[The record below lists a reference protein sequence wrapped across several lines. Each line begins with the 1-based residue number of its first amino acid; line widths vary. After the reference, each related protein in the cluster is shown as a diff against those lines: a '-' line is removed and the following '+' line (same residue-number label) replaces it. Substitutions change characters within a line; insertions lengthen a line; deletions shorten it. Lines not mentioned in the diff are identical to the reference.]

1 MGALGALGPLRPAF
15 SNTTAAQ
22 QALLLPG
29 PDPTLLFKLIWWQ
42 ELSPGLVPDG
52 AVQAT
57 DAAGVPLL
65 CVLCRAAQQL
75 LAFQLPG

>member
-1 MGALGALGPLRPAF
+1 MGPLRPSF

-29 PDPTLLFKLIWWQ
+29 PDPSLLFKLIGRQ
-42 ELSPGLVPDG
+42 EMAGGLVPDD
-52 AVQAT
+52 AMLVT
-57 DAAGVPLL
+57 DACGQPLL
-65 CVLCRAAQQL
+65 CVLCSAAQQL